1 MKPFNYYQTSD
12 IPYPKKSAYETIY
25 VYSKGEVLLQS
36 VGASLT
42 EVRKLYPD
50 ALIETHF
57 DKDAYNEEAKVYR
70 TALGKKVGEFIQDL
84 FEEFGVTDNPK
95 KELCYSIAYDMGHA
109 YGFSEVYS
117 EFSDL
122 VELIK

>member
-1 MKPFNYYQTSD
+1 MKPFNYYETAD
-12 IPYPKKSAYETIY
+12 IPYPVKSAYETIY
-25 VYSKGEVLLQS
+25 VYRKGEILLQS
-36 VGASLT
+36 VGVSLT

-50 ALIETHF
+50 ALIETHL
-57 DKDAYNEEAKVYR
+57 DKDAFKEQVSLHR
-70 TALGKKVGEFIQDL
+70 TALAEKEREFIKDL

-117 EFSDL
+117 KFSDL

>member
-1 MKPFNYYQTSD
+1 MKSFDYYQTSD
-12 IPYPKKSAYETIY
+12 IPYPVKSAYEIIY

-42 EVRKLYPD
+42 EIRKLYPD
-50 ALIETHF
+50 ALIETHL
-57 DKDAYNEEAKVYR
+57 DVDVYNEDVTLHR
-70 TALGKKVGEFIQDL
+70 TALAKKENEFMQDL

-117 EFSDL
+117 KFSDL